1 MGFVLS
7 SFCVNN
13 VLANEH
19 VSEEGATLSSHIAG
33 AVVITRRTV
42 LDVRYWCCLA
52 SSSDHAY

>member
-13 VLANEH
+13 VLADEH
-19 VSEEGATLSSHIAG
+19 VSEEGATLPSHIAG
-33 AVVITRRTV
+33 TVVITRTV
-42 LDVRYWCCLA
+42 LDVQYWCCLA

>member
-19 VSEEGATLSSHIAG
+19 VSEEGATLSLHIAG
-33 AVVITRRTV
+33 AVVITRTV
-42 LDVRYWCCLA
+42 LDFQYRCCLA

>member
-13 VLANEH
+13 VLADEH
-19 VSEEGATLSSHIAG
+19 VYEEGATLSSHIAG
-33 AVVITRRTV
+33 AVVITRTV
-42 LDVRYWCCLA
+42 LDVQYWCCLA